1 MQANRNME
9 RARKKHPFTSYP
21 AAKHP
26 KQQNAVTDIRL
37 QPEDFFYWRC
47 MNAYFS
53 SHNNFANLGSF
64 AKVSVPVRSV
74 IPLVQ
79 VFLLRS
85 CVTLG
90 CVVLLV
96 RQLPV
101 WAAIITLSVY
111 MYYALQNLTRHSLVV
126 LTRYQW

>member
-1 MQANRNME
+1 ME

-37 QPEDFFYWRC
+37 KPEDFFYWRC

-101 WAAIITLSVY
+101 WMANCLYICIMHY
-111 MYYALQNLTRHSLVV
+111 RI
-126 LTRYQW
+126 